1 MKFFALMLAP
11 LAFTTGVFVFA
22 GVLTPMAADLG
33 TSIGAAGQ
41 LQSLFTIT
49 CAICGPILAIMTSRY
64 DRKALLMLTLAYLAV
79 MNGVSALMPGFT
91 SLAVSRALTGAFGAL
106 SLPLASTIAV
116 ALVGQE
122 RRARALAMVY
132 GGVTL
137 AFLTGIPLGSA
148 VGEIYG
154 WRASFWLA
162 AVLCAVALL
171 MTAVFVP
178 RVATPPALPKNAF
191 ATAMKWPTTGY
202 LMVTLLAFVAIFVVI
217 GFVRPVVSHLTGFDG
232 RGVGMVQMISGLGSF
247 LGLAIGTRMVERNAA
262 SPLIWLF
269 ASIALSQTVFA
280 IALISGWSGQAGLAG
295 AVIAMLI
302 GSASLFGTAPIVQS
316 RLAEAAGPAATL
328 AFALNGSMV
337 YLGQGLGVVLGGAML
352 AGVGL
357 TYISTAGIAV
367 ALLGILL
374 ALRLRAQRN
383 LPLPAQ

>member
-1 MKFFALMLAP
+1 MFALMLAP

-22 GVLTPMAADLG
+22 GVLTPMAEDLG

-49 CAICGPILAIMTSRY
+49 CAIFGPILAILTGRF
-64 DRKALLMLTLAYLAV
+64 DRKRLLVLTLAYLTV
-79 MNGVSALMPGFT
+79 MNAVSAIMPGFVE
-91 SLAVSRALTGAFGAL
+91 LAVARALTGAFGAL

-116 ALVGQE
+116 ALVGPE

-137 AFLTGIPLGSA
+137 AFLSGIPLGSA

-154 WRASFWLA
+154 WRSSFWLA
-162 AVLCAVALL
+162 SALCAFAGL
-171 MTAVFVP
+171 MTVIFVP
-178 RVATPPALPKNAF
+178 RVPTPPAPPKGAF
-191 ATAMKWPTTGY
+191 AAVLKWPTTGY
-202 LMVTLLAFVAIFVVI
+202 LLVTLLAFMAIFVVI
-217 GFVRPVVSHLTGFDG
+217 GFVRPVVSSLTGFDG

-247 LGLAIGTRMVERNAA
+247 LGLVIGTRLVERGAKG
-262 SPLIWLF
+262 PLIWLF
-269 ASIALSQTVFA
+269 AAIALSQTVFA
-280 IALISGWSGQAGLAG
+280 LALISGWTGNAGLAG

-302 GSASLFGTAPIVQS
+302 GSASLFATAPIVQT
-316 RLAEAAGPAATL
+316 RLAQAAGPAATL

-352 AGVGL
+352 AGFGL

-367 ALLGILL
+367 ALFGIWI

-383 LPLPAQ
+383 LPLPAE